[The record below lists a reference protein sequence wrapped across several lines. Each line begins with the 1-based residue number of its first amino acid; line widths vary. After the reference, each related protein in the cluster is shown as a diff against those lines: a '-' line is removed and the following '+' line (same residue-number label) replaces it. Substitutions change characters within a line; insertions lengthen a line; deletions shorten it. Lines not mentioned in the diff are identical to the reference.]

1 MREGAMTRVKVC
13 GITSLEDAQLAVQW
27 GVDALGFI
35 FAPSPRQISP
45 ERARQI
51 IKAISPFVKTVG
63 VFVDERPNVVREML
77 QFCGLDLIQFHGEES
92 PEMCAA
98 FMPRII
104 KAFRVRDRSV
114 LPSIRTYQGS
124 VRVVLLDAFSN
135 ERHGGTGRAFDWN
148 IALMA
153 RGFRIPLMLSGGLNP
168 SNIKDAISK
177 VKPFAVDVNSGI
189 EQWPGKKDPVLMKK
203 LMKRIRDLDKV
214 VTPGSW
220 NPRGKNTT
228 LNLSTSE
235 TVNGYGQG
243 KVSE

>member
-1 MREGAMTRVKVC
+1 MARVKVC
-13 GITSLEDAQLAVQW
+13 GITCLEDARMAIHLGA
-27 GVDALGFI
+27 DALGFI

-92 PEMCAA
+92 PEICAA
-98 FMPRII
+98 FMPRVI

-114 LPSIRTYQGS
+114 LPSIRHYQGS

-135 ERHGGTGRAFDWN
+135 ERHGGTGQTFGWN

-189 EQWPGKKDPVLMKK
+189 EERPGKKDPLLMKAFMTEIK
-203 LMKRIRDLDKV
+203 K
-214 VTPGSW
+214 
-220 NPRGKNTT
+220 
-228 LNLSTSE
+228 SE
-235 TVNGYGQG
+235 GT
-243 KVSE
+243 